1 LPANWS
7 KLNIQFFTIQAHQL
21 KTPEASPKIDAS
33 LGAQL
38 CRNLRVQIAD
48 GVYAPGAALPSSR
61 ALAAEL
67 GVSRTTVTAAYEQL
81 IAEGYL
87 EARQGSKTR
96 VASSFRVPTASR
108 RQSPI
113 AGVSKRAL
121 STFGRRVLA
130 FPPAQQGGDPP
141 AIDFRYGAMSSDD
154 FPVLPWKRAITRALL
169 QRQDRLSYS
178 DPSGLPEL
186 RKALQSYLG
195 RARGINCEADQI
207 FVVSGSQQAL
217 DLCARLFLDPGDP
230 VVMEDPGY
238 VAARQVFEAVG
249 ATLRPVPVDRDGMR
263 TDLLAEIPNGRLA
276 YVTPSHQYPLGS
288 IMSVSRRQALLTW
301 AARVGAVVIE
311 DDYDSEYRYDA
322 RPVEALQS
330 LDRAGVVI
338 YVGTLSKTL
347 SPQLRL
353 GYLVVPHHLAAVF
366 SAAKRLMDRHTAD
379 LAQSALAYMLEAGWY
394 ERHVR
399 RIRRRNGERRA
410 ALLEAVKKHF
420 GDCVTIAGADA
431 GLNVVLWLRD
441 VPRRQEAQFVEA
453 AGAIGIGVYPVGP
466 LYDGTAHRPATA
478 GLVLGYASVTLS
490 NIERG
495 IKALARIARK
505 R

>member
-1 LPANWS
+1 V
-7 KLNIQFFTIQAHQL
+7 
-21 KTPEASPKIDAS
+21 TPKVSPKTDAS
-33 LGAQL
+33 LGAQI
-38 CRNLRVQIAD
+38 CRTLRTQIAD
-48 GVYAPGAALPSSR
+48 GVYTPGAALPSSR

-96 VASSFRVPTASR
+96 VASAFRMPTAAR
-108 RQSPI
+108 RTSAIP
-113 AGVSKRAL
+113 GVSKRAL

-130 FPPAQQGGDPP
+130 FLAVPQVGDRS
-141 AIDFRYGAMSSDD
+141 AIDFRYGDMSSDD

-178 DPSGLPEL
+178 DPSGLAEL
-186 RKALQSYLG
+186 RHALQGYLG
-195 RARGINCEADQI
+195 RARGIHCDADQI
-207 FVVSGSQQAL
+207 IVVSGSQQAL
-217 DLCARLFLDPGDP
+217 DLCARVLLDPGDP
-230 VVMEDPGY
+230 VVIEDPGY
-238 VAARQVFEAVG
+238 LAARQVFEAVG
-249 ATLRPVPVDRDGMR
+249 ATLRPIPVDRDGMQ
-263 TDLLAEIPNGRLA
+263 TEKLEDMPNGRLA

-288 IMSVSRRQALLTW
+288 IMSVGRRQALLTW

-338 YVGTLSKTL
+338 YVGTLSKTM

-394 ERHVR
+394 ESHVR

-410 ALLEAVKKHF
+410 ALLEAVEKCF
-420 GDCVTIAGADA
+420 GERVTIAGADA

-441 VPRRQEAQFVEA
+441 QPRKNEAKIIESAREV
-453 AGAIGIGVYPVGP
+453 GIGVYPVGP
-466 LYDGTAHRPATA
+466 LYNGTTHRPAIA
-478 GLVLGYASVTLS
+478 GLVLGYASLS
-490 NIERG
+490 LADIERG
-495 IKALARIARK
+495 VKALARVAK
-505 R
+505 KL